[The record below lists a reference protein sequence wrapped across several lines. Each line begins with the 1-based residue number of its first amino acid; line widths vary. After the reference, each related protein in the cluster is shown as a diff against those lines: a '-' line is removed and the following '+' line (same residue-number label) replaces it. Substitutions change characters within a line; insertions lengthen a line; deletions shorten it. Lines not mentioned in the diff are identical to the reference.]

1 MKFTKDQ
8 LQNWLF
14 LVDELRIKLEDEL
27 LWLNIEEIIRTI
39 PNNQEDKDLEKE

>member
-39 PNNQEDKDLEKE
+39 PHNREDKDLEKE

>member
-39 PNNQEDKDLEKE
+39 PHNQEDKDLEKE